1 MIAHNLMT
9 LRLIIGDD
17 IGDAGIC
24 AGSSLPGFEA
34 CHEMRCSQAILF
46 VKFSEARKLK
56 VLRWLA

>member
-1 MIAHNLMT
+1 MT